1 MPLNL
6 HRFLAPA
13 LALLIFS
20 LGQGQTRNLERAGLI
35 QQPPVELTR
44 LLDHINLL
52 RVDSQRQP
60 KDASLKVR
68 LAEAEIKSGQLTQSE
83 KTLKTALRAKP
94 GYIPALILLG
104 RVHLKRFE
112 FDKAFEVLERIEK
125 ISPEDLSGRLLAA
138 GLALVRMDFSAA
150 AAIYKA
156 ALRQNPRN
164 VDALFG
170 LALVDYYENRFVEAE
185 QRLNLCLDID
195 PAHAQ
200 AWLLKAQIHRGRQEN
215 TEYADC
221 VLKAVASDPLDDA
234 ARTVRAYILISD
246 EKKLDEGHAELRLA
260 LQLNPYSSGAHN
272 AMGNGLSARVYPEL
286 SIPLEEKKK
295 QELLDAMKNGD
306 SAFINQNPSRADSA
320 FDKALKLLP
329 DYIPALIGK
338 GAVQYHQ
345 KNYDRALDWFF
356 QALTVDPD
364 YGLAHYGVSMCLA
377 RKKDT
382 INVRFPEIE
391 RRFAAAD
398 APEPSALRDVFIN
411 YANFDPEM
419 QKIIRLSVQPLRAY
433 LPLLKEKQAT
443 YYIFPF
449 HHFHWQAPHH
459 EWMKGRRT
467 FDGRLLDDVKGDGGR
482 NASCGAELVRD
493 MKYLRFNSLTHE
505 FAHQVHSLLPQELK
519 DEIFRLYFEATK
531 NRRTLDYYADS
542 NEQEYFAQGVEAYVS
557 EEKLPDQKITHGHT
571 RKELQQRDPDL
582 YIFIK
587 KLAQV
592 GQ

>member
-6 HRFLAPA
+6 QRFLAPA

-20 LGQGQTRNLERAGLI
+20 LGQGQPRNLERADLI
-35 QQPPVELTR
+35 KQPPVELTR
-44 LLDHINLL
+44 LLEHINRLQ
-52 RVDSQRQP
+52 VDSQRRP
-60 KDASLKVR
+60 KDAPLKVQ
-68 LAEAEIKSGQLTQSE
+68 LAEAQIKSGQLTQAE
-83 KTLKTALRAKP
+83 KTLKTALRAEP
-94 GYIPALILLG
+94 GYVPAFILLG
-104 RVHLKRFE
+104 RLHLKRSE
-112 FDKAFEVLERIEK
+112 FDKAFEILGRVEK
-125 ISPEDLSGRLLAA
+125 MAPEDLSVRLLAA
-138 GLALVRMDFSAA
+138 GLALYRMDYSAA

-156 ALRQNPRN
+156 ALRQNPRGA
-164 VDALFG
+164 DALFG
-170 LALVDYYENRFVEAE
+170 LALVDYYENRFEEAE

-195 PAHAQ
+195 PALAQ

-215 TEYADC
+215 TEYAAC
-221 VLKAVASDPLDDA
+221 VRKAVASDPLDDA
-234 ARTVRAYILISD
+234 ARTVLATLLTFE
-246 EKKLDEGHAELRLA
+246 EKKLDEGHAEARLA
-260 LQLNPYSSGAHN
+260 LQLNPYSGAHN

-306 SAFINQNPSRADSA
+306 SALINQNLSPADAA
-320 FDKALKLLP
+320 FDEALKLLP
-329 DYIPALIGK
+329 GYIPALVGK
-338 GAVQYHQ
+338 GAVQYHRE
-345 KNYDRALDWFF
+345 NYDRALDWFF
-356 QALTVDPD
+356 QALNVDPD

-382 INVRFPEIE
+382 INVRLEEIE

-467 FDGRLLDDVKGDGGR
+467 FDGRLQDDVKGDGGR

-493 MKYLRFNSLTHE
+493 VKYLRVNILTHE

-557 EEKLPDQKITHGHT
+557 EEKLPDQKITNGHT
-571 RKELQQRDPDL
+571 RKELQQRDPAL
-582 YIFIK
+582 YNFIQ

-592 GQ
+592 EK

>member
-1 MPLNL
+1 
-6 HRFLAPA
+6 
-13 LALLIFS
+13 
-20 LGQGQTRNLERAGLI
+20 
-35 QQPPVELTR
+35 
-44 LLDHINLL
+44 
-52 RVDSQRQP
+52 
-60 KDASLKVR
+60 
-68 LAEAEIKSGQLTQSE
+68 LTQAE
-83 KTLKTALRAKP
+83 KTLKTALRAEP
-94 GYIPALILLG
+94 GYVPALILLG
-104 RVHLKRFE
+104 RLHLKRFE
-112 FDKAFEVLERIEK
+112 FDKAFEILGRVEK
-125 ISPEDLSGRLLAA
+125 IAPEDLSVRLLAA
-138 GLALVRMDFSAA
+138 GLALYRMDYSAA

-156 ALRQNPRN
+156 ALRQNPRGA
-164 VDALFG
+164 DALFG
-170 LALVDYYENRFVEAE
+170 LALVDYYENRFEEAE

-195 PAHAQ
+195 PALAQ

-215 TEYADC
+215 TEYAAC
-221 VLKAVASDPLDDA
+221 VRKAVASDPLDGA
-234 ARTVRAYILISD
+234 ARTVLAILLTFE
-246 EKKLDEGHAELRLA
+246 EKKLDEGHAEARLA
-260 LQLNPYSSGAHN
+260 LQLNPYSGAHN
-272 AMGNGLSARVYPEL
+272 
-286 SIPLEEKKK
+286 
-295 QELLDAMKNGD
+295 
-306 SAFINQNPSRADSA
+306 
-320 FDKALKLLP
+320 
-329 DYIPALIGK
+329 
-338 GAVQYHQ
+338 
-345 KNYDRALDWFF
+345 
-356 QALTVDPD
+356 VDPD

-382 INVRFPEIE
+382 INVRLEEIE

-467 FDGRLLDDVKGDGGR
+467 FDGRLQDDVKGDGGR

-493 MKYLRFNSLTHE
+493 VKYLRVNILTHE

-557 EEKLPDQKITHGHT
+557 EEKLPDQKITNGHT
-571 RKELQQRDPDL
+571 RKELQLRDPAL
-582 YIFIK
+582 YNFIQ
-587 KLAQV
+587 KLAQ
-592 GQ
+592 GEK